1 MLNNSD
7 SRQSDLDSL
16 LPYGE
21 GLKPLLT
28 ASSLSEHDLK
38 FLLQK
43 RGVFVKSQQR
53 NTTVPQITSLLLS
66 PKEFEILKN
75 RQHQKESNI
84 KRSTS
89 QSEWCGGDI
98 KLDYVLTNH
107 IENFI
112 KQLSEE
118 NSTYSLH
125 KYNITYD
132 SSNRIVI
139 EGEIE
144 RNDWT
149 KDVFSITTAHPWKLI
164 IEKPTTNDVV
174 EYIAETTV
182 PETKSLI
189 NKLQLQIHRQFQSAR
204 VVENNKE
211 IQRIIATHFK
221 GSSSIFDYL
230 LSFTQQHSSCLS
242 FQRIIDIETGIDN
255 RQVFPEN
262 FKWLKGNISEL
273 KLTALQGKKL
283 EETDIIDIGRLGIL
297 VFGEID
303 AEFKFVFP
311 GASGKCI
318 IQYGFPKFYDKKG
331 NIEFE
336 TKIQRIDLNNDCSH
350 VSKEGIKRQLLAE
363 FQKDKHRV
371 FEQFR
376 QAGKV
381 DSDPKGSENQ
391 YLLQYPWAG

>member
-1 MLNNSD
+1 MSNSSD

-28 ASSLSEHDLK
+28 ASSLSEYDLK

-53 NTTVPQITSLLLS
+53 NNTVPQIASFLLS

-107 IENFI
+107 IESFI
-112 KQLSEE
+112 KQLAEE

-132 SSNRIVI
+132 SSNRIII

-149 KDVFSITTAHPWKLI
+149 KDVFSITTAHPWKLV
-164 IEKPTTNDVV
+164 IEKSATNDVV

-182 PETKSLI
+182 PETKALI

-204 VVENNKE
+204 VVENSKD

-221 GSSSIFDYL
+221 GSSSIFEYL
-230 LSFTQQHSSCLS
+230 LSFTQQQYSSLN
-242 FQRIIDIETGIDN
+242 FQRIIDIETGID
-255 RQVFPEN
+255 
-262 FKWLKGNISEL
+262 
-273 KLTALQGKKL
+273 
-283 EETDIIDIGRLGIL
+283 
-297 VFGEID
+297 
-303 AEFKFVFP
+303 
-311 GASGKCI
+311 
-318 IQYGFPKFYDKKG
+318 
-331 NIEFE
+331 
-336 TKIQRIDLNNDCSH
+336 
-350 VSKEGIKRQLLAE
+350 
-363 FQKDKHRV
+363 
-371 FEQFR
+371 
-376 QAGKV
+376 
-381 DSDPKGSENQ
+381 
-391 YLLQYPWAG
+391 